1 MKNKLESLLG
11 DLMRK
16 IQDVIY
22 ARGDANLHAKVVSLE
37 YVTKCWKSG
46 KLPYLIPGRKKNCWV
61 VGFERTC

>member
-11 DLMRK
+11 DLMYK

-22 ARGDANLHAKVVSLE
+22 ARGNAERQAKEVSLE
-37 YVTKCWKSG
+37 YVTKCWESG

>member
-22 ARGDANLHAKVVSLE
+22 ARGDANLHAKVVQLE
-37 YVTKCWKSG
+37 YVTKCWKS
-46 KLPYLIPGRKKNCWV
+46 LYTILCICFR
-61 VGFERTC
+61 ET